1 MTAPVDRAS
10 FLLSQQDI
18 DRLVSHAVVSPGAA
32 RQTTYAPFTGDVL
45 AELPTSTDADV
56 ASAFAMA
63 ANAQRAWA
71 QRSPR
76 ERARVFL
83 RFHDLVLERQSEGM
97 DIAQWETGKARRDA
111 FEELIDVALNARHYA
126 RRAPGLL
133 RDKRR
138 SGVFPA
144 LTSTVEVRHPKGVIG
159 IISPWNYPLT
169 LAASDA
175 IPALM
180 AGNAVVLKPDH
191 QTTLTALWVLD
202 VLRDAGLPDGLMCV
216 VIGEGARLGPSVID
230 RADYVMFTGST
241 RVGREIARRCGER
254 LIGSSFELGGKN
266 AMIVRSDV
274 DVERGTEIAIRA
286 CFANSGQ
293 LCVAMERIYVH
304 ADIADSF
311 VPRFVERAQA
321 MKLRGGVGWGADMG
335 SLINEQQVERVR
347 AHVEDAVG
355 KGAEVLS
362 GGQARPDIGP
372 YFFEPTIL
380 TNVDASMQLCDEETF
395 GPVVSVY
402 VVRSDEEALELA
414 NMSPYGLNSAV
425 LTRDTRAGLELGRR
439 IRAGTVNV
447 NEGYGAAWG
456 STAAPMGGM
465 RDSGLGRRHGIEGLL
480 KYTESQTIATQRL
493 IGFGGIGGQSDEQ
506 WAGLLTNA
514 LRTLKRVGFR

>member
-1 MTAPVDRAS
+1 MVG
-10 FLLSQQDI
+10 
-18 DRLVSHAVVSPGAA
+18 HAVVSPRAA
-32 RQTTYAPFTGDVL
+32 RQTTYAPFTGDLL
-45 AELPTSTDADV
+45 AELPISTDADV
-56 ASAFAMA
+56 ASAFALA
-63 ANAQRAWA
+63 GNAQRAWA
-71 QRSPR
+71 ARSPR

-83 RFHDLVLERQSEGM
+83 RFHDLVLERQNQGL
-97 DIAQWETGKARRDA
+97 DIVQWETGKARRDA
-111 FEELIDVALNARHYA
+111 FEELIDIALNARYYA

-138 SGVFPA
+138 AGVFPA
-144 LTSTVEVRHPKGVIG
+144 LTSAVEVRHPKGVVG
-159 IISPWNYPLT
+159 IIAPSNYPLT

-202 VLRDAGLPDGLMCV
+202 VLRDAGLPDGLMSV
-216 VIGEGARLGPSVID
+216 VIGEGARLGPSVVD

-254 LIGSSFELGGKN
+254 LIGASFELDGKN

-274 DVERGTEIAIRA
+274 DVERASEIAIRA

-293 LCVAMERIYVH
+293 LCVATERVYVH

-311 VPRFVERAQA
+311 VPRFVERARA
-321 MKLRGGVGWGADMG
+321 LRLRGGVGWGADMG
-335 SLINEQQVERVR
+335 SLISEDQLERVR
-347 AHVEDAVG
+347 AHVDDAVN
-355 KGAEVLS
+355 KGAEVLC

-380 TNVDASMQLCDEETF
+380 TDVDASMQLCDEETF

-414 NMSPYGLNSAV
+414 NMSTYGLSAAV
-425 LTRDTRAGLELGRR
+425 LTRDVRAGQMLARR
-439 IRAGTVNV
+439 LRAGTVNV

-456 STAAPMGGM
+456 STSAPMGGM
-465 RDSGLGRRHGIEGLL
+465 RDSGLGRRHGLEGLL
-480 KYTESQTIATQRL
+480 KYTESQTIATQRVL
-493 IGFGGIGGQSDEQ
+493 GLGGPKGRTDEQ
-506 WAGLLTNA
+506 WAGMLTSA
-514 LRTLKRVGFR
+514 VRILKRIGVR